1 MTDFHYIFIIFIIR
15 LFPPIFNPEFFY
27 SPSTGLFIIYKWIR
41 GIRLLTIYG
50 VQVIQLARQPVI
62 AGDRTSYS
70 IKTNKIQ
77 ENTMYTKSVKEVL
90 RTAGVNPEKGLDSG
104 TYAKRLKKYGPNVLP
119 EAKKESI
126 IKKFFLQLKDFMIYT
141 LIGAAVISYT
151 VSYIDGEPDYIEPSI
166 ILLIIIMNGII
177 GVIQEVRAEN
187 SINAL
192 KKMCAPTATVLRDG
206 VWSKDS
212 AKNLVPGDII
222 MLETGAL
229 IPADARIIKCE
240 NLMTDEASLTGE
252 SAPVNKTTSELPSG
266 TPVNDRLN
274 MVYSGCSISYG
285 HGAAIVTATG
295 QSTELGQVARMLINE
310 MTPDTPLTRR
320 LSKTGKILSITA
332 LIICIIIFFT
342 GIFKNRPVLEM
353 FMTAVSLAVA
363 AIPEG
368 LPAIVTIML
377 ARGVTKMA
385 AHNAIVKRL
394 PAVETLGSTTV
405 ICSDKTGTLTENKMR
420 VISVT
425 NYSDVLRASDP
436 LYKTTLEYAAL
447 CNNSIIQ
454 KNGIIG
460 EPTENAL
467 LAAAKEI
474 TDIDFLKRNYKR
486 LKEFPFTSDRKLMS
500 TIHANGISD
509 STFSGGS
516 RNILICK
523 GAPDVLLPL
532 CTHYYDN
539 SSAKKMSPS
548 IHSRI
553 TNLNSGL
560 ARQGL
565 RIIAVAYRELH
576 STKEK
581 NPENNLTFMG
591 LISIVDPPRK
601 EAAAAVRECK
611 KAGIHPVMI
620 TGDHAATAAYI
631 ARELGISKSENEVVT
646 GDALNKMSE
655 AELAKN
661 VRRYNVYARVTPEHK
676 LRLVKAFQN
685 NGEIVAMTG
694 DGVNDAPALKAADIG
709 CAMGMSGTDV
719 ARNSADI
726 VLEDDN
732 FATITSAIREGRTIY
747 DNIKKAIH
755 FLISCNIGEIMT
767 IFMAIILGFTAPLC
781 AVQLL
786 WVNLVTDSFPA
797 LSLGVEPP
805 DSNVMNRPPV
815 SPEKGLFSDGM
826 AIKILIEGMFIGSIS
841 LVAYAFGMKY
851 GPAEAGT
858 MCFAVLGMSQIAHSF
873 NSKSEQSLTKSGI
886 FNNKKLVLSAVLCI
900 TLQAVVICIPAL
912 NTVFSTVMLTRNQWF
927 TVIIL
932 SLLPIPVV
940 ELQKAFR

>member
-1 MTDFHYIFIIFIIR
+1 
-15 LFPPIFNPEFFY
+15 
-27 SPSTGLFIIYKWIR
+27 
-41 GIRLLTIYG
+41 
-50 VQVIQLARQPVI
+50 
-62 AGDRTSYS
+62 
-70 IKTNKIQ
+70 
-77 ENTMYTKSVKEVL
+77 MYTKSVKEVL
-90 RTAGVNPEKGLDSG
+90 RASGVNPEKGLDSG
-104 TYAKRLKKYGPNVLP
+104 AYAKRLKKYGPNVLP
-119 EAKKESI
+119 EAKKESV

-141 LIGAAVISYT
+141 LIGAAAISYT

-206 VWSKDS
+206 VWAKDS

-252 SAPVNKTTSELPSG
+252 SAPVSKTTAELPSG

-285 HGAAIVTATG
+285 HGVAIVTATG
-295 QSTELGQVARMLINE
+295 RSTELGQVASMLINE

-420 VISVT
+420 VISVA
-425 NYSDVLRASDP
+425 NCSDILKASDP

-454 KNGIIG
+454 ENGIIG

-474 TDIDFLKRNYKR
+474 TDIDLLKRNYKR
-486 LKEFPFTSDRKLMS
+486 IKEFPFTSDRKLMS

-509 STFSGGS
+509 SAFSGGS

-532 CTHYYDN
+532 CTHYYDDA
-539 SSAKKMSPS
+539 SAKKISPS
-548 IHSRI
+548 IQSRI
-553 TNLNSGL
+553 MNLNSGL

-565 RIIAVAYRELH
+565 RIIAVAYRDLH
-576 STKEK
+576 SAKEK
-581 NPENNLTFMG
+581 NPENSLTFMG

-631 ARELGISKSENEVVT
+631 ARELGISKSENEVIT

-655 AELAKN
+655 AELSKN

-886 FNNKKLVLSAVLCI
+886 FNNKKLVLSAILCI
-900 TLQAVVICIPAL
+900 ALQAIVICIPAL
-912 NTVFSTVMLTRNQWF
+912 NAVFSTVMLTGNQWI

-940 ELQKAFR
+940 ELQKSLR

>member
-1 MTDFHYIFIIFIIR
+1 
-15 LFPPIFNPEFFY
+15 
-27 SPSTGLFIIYKWIR
+27 
-41 GIRLLTIYG
+41 
-50 VQVIQLARQPVI
+50 
-62 AGDRTSYS
+62 
-70 IKTNKIQ
+70 
-77 ENTMYTKSVKEVL
+77 MYTKSVKEVL
-90 RTAGVNPEKGLDSG
+90 RITGVNPENGLDSG
-104 TYAKRLKKYGPNVLP
+104 TYAKQLKKYGPNVLP

-126 IKKFFLQLKDFMIYT
+126 IKKFFMQLKDFMIYT

-166 ILLIIIMNGII
+166 ILLIIVMNGII

-206 VWSKDS
+206 VWAKDS

-252 SAPVNKTTSELPSG
+252 SAPVNKTTQELPSG
-266 TPVNDRLN
+266 TPVNDRVN

-285 HGAAIVTATG
+285 HGVAVVTATG
-295 QSTELGQVARMLINE
+295 QSTELGQVASMLINE

-420 VISVT
+420 VISVA
-425 NYSDVLRASDP
+425 NYSDILKASEP

-467 LAAAKEI
+467 LAAAKDI
-474 TDIDFLKRNYKR
+474 TDIDLLKRNYR
-486 LKEFPFTSDRKLMS
+486 RIKEFPFTSDRKLMS
-500 TIHANGISD
+500 TIHSNGIND
-509 STFSGGS
+509 SAFSGGS

-532 CTHYYDN
+532 CTHYYDDTSAQKLT
-539 SSAKKMSPS
+539 SSVR
-548 IHSRI
+548 SRI
-553 TNLNSGL
+553 MNLNSGL

-576 STKEK
+576 SPKEK

-631 ARELGISKSENEVVT
+631 ARELGIAKSESEVIT
-646 GDALNKMSE
+646 GDALDKMSE
-655 AELAKN
+655 TTLAGS

-805 DSNVMNRPPV
+805 DKNVMNRPPV
-815 SPEKGLFSDGM
+815 SPEKGLFADGM

-851 GPAEAGT
+851 GPDVAGT

-873 NSKSEQSLTKSGI
+873 NSKSEHSLTKSGI
-886 FNNKKLVLSAVLCI
+886 FNNKKLVLSAILCI
-900 TLQAVVICIPAL
+900 ALQAVVICIPTL
-912 NTVFSTVMLTRNQWF
+912 NAVFSTVMLTTNQWL
-927 TVIIL
+927 TVVIL